1 MVNVA
6 GVIVVCRSEEW
17 CKTYP
22 SVSGMEGERGER
34 PARFNREG
42 GDRDNYRRSVAPREY
57 PNHLFYVR

>member
-1 MVNVA
+1 MEMSSVK
-6 GVIVVCRSEEW
+6 C
-17 CKTYP
+17 P
-22 SVSGMEGERGER
+22 PVSGMEGERAER